1 MPSPNRIEAAAA
13 TKRRRLCPEM
23 IAEGP
28 LHHWQWI
35 EQVRLVVALE
45 AMVMRKEEMEEKEG
59 GEQAMGWQDGDRCH
73 AVSHCSFPYGL
84 DSCCEPI
91 AYYPYFPCFPCHPC
105 GLSLYLDCLDCHRGD
120 RGSCCY
126 FGCGP
131 DYLSSS

>member
-13 TKRRRLCPEM
+13 TKQLRLCPGM

-28 LHHWQWI
+28 LHHWQRI

-45 AMVMRKEEMEEKEG
+45 AMVMRKEAKEG
-59 GEQAMGWQDGDRCH
+59 GEQAMGWQDCDRCH

-84 DSCCEPI
+84 YSCCEPI

-105 GLSLYLDCLDCHRGD
+105 GLGLCLDCHRGD

-126 FGCGP
+126 FGDLCGP
-131 DYLSSS
+131 DYLSAS